1 MNLSTKNIGISLI
14 AIAAL
19 SAGLFANRMGAS
31 AATAEPS
38 AASLYDKSFP
48 DAAGK
53 VHAMSELKG
62 HLVVVNFWATWCVPC
77 VKEIPELSKI
87 SNGYGK
93 KVQFVGIGIDSADK
107 IAEFQQKSPAS
118 YPLLV
123 AQTDGSDL
131 VREFGDSA
139 GGLPFT
145 IVIDQKGVIRDTK
158 MGPVDEAELRQWLKS
173 LGA

>member
-1 MNLSTKNIGISLI
+1 MNRSIKST
-14 AIAAL
+14 AICLTAL
-19 SAGLFANRMGAS
+19 VALGAGLAANRMS
-31 AATAEPS
+31 ANAAANESS
-38 AASLYDKSFP
+38 AASLYDKTFP
-48 DAAGK
+48 DATGK
-53 VHAMSELKG
+53 MHPMSELKG

-87 SNGYGK
+87 SSGYGK
-93 KVQFVGIGIDSADK
+93 KVAFVGIGIDSADK
-107 IAEFQQKSPAS
+107 IAEFEQKTPTS

-123 AQTDGSDL
+123 AKTDGSDL
-131 VREFGDSA
+131 VREFGDNA

-158 MGPVDEAELRQWLKS
+158 MGPIDEQELRQWLKS

>member
-1 MNLSTKNIGISLI
+1 MSRFMKSAAVCLA
-14 AIAAL
+14 AIASL
-19 SAGLFANRMGAS
+19 GAGLAANRMS
-31 AATAEPS
+31 AQAAAPESS
-38 AASLYDKSFP
+38 AASLYDKTFP

-53 VHAMSELKG
+53 MHPMSDLKG

-87 SNGYGK
+87 STGYGK

-107 IAEFQQKSPAS
+107 IAEFQQNSPVS

-123 AQTDGSDL
+123 AKVDGSDL
-131 VREFGDSA
+131 VREFGDNA

-158 MGPVDEAELRQWLKS
+158 LGPIDEAELRQWLKS